1 MRRRGWIALGLGLPL
16 AGWLGWRAVAAR
28 RAASGTAGPGAP
40 GAATA
45 ASAAVPTLRLGPQD
59 VMRAARTELT
69 RTLDVSG
76 GLKAVRSAVVKAKVA
91 GELLRLD
98 VREGDSVRAGQL
110 LGEIDPADNRSRLKQ
125 AEETAA
131 AARAQLDV
139 AERTLA
145 NNQALVD
152 QNFISRTALDTSIAN
167 ANAARANLRAAEAA
181 VELARKA
188 LDDAR
193 LVAPIG
199 GTVSQRLMQPGE
211 RAPLD
216 ARIVEIVDLSAL
228 ELEAAVPPE
237 DIVALRVGQ
246 DATVEIDGLAQP
258 LAARVA
264 RINPSTQAGTRAVL
278 AYLALPP
285 TPGLRQGLFARARVA
300 LGRDSLLAV
309 PVALVRVD
317 AASPTLMVLAGER
330 IEARSVTLG
339 RRGEARFGD
348 RTEDAVE
355 VLGGIAEGEL
365 LLRPVAG
372 PVRAGTP
379 ARLASAP

>member
-1 MRRRGWIALGLGLPL
+1 MRRRGWIALGLGLP
-16 AGWLGWRAVAAR
+16 
-28 RAASGTAGPGAP
+28 
-40 GAATA
+40 
-45 ASAAVPTLRLGPQD
+45 
-59 VMRAARTELT
+59 
-69 RTLDVSG
+69 
-76 GLKAVRSAVVKAKVA
+76 LKAVRSAVVKAKVA

-246 DATVEIDGLAQP
+246 DATVEIDGACSRAPAWRSAATACWRCRWRWCGSTP
-258 LAARVA
+258 L
-264 RINPSTQAGTRAVL
+264 
-278 AYLALPP
+278 
-285 TPGLRQGLFARARVA
+285 
-300 LGRDSLLAV
+300 
-309 PVALVRVD
+309 
-317 AASPTLMVLAGER
+317 
-330 IEARSVTLG
+330 
-339 RRGEARFGD
+339 RRR
-348 RTEDAVE
+348 
-355 VLGGIAEGEL
+355 
-365 LLRPVAG
+365 
-372 PVRAGTP
+372 
-379 ARLASAP
+379 